1 MWKYTHTDEL
11 YHYGV
16 LGMKWGM
23 RRAAKQGVKYQYKSI
38 GQKKYETKVH
48 KLKQKPVSRFNNRR
62 ITRAESKLK
71 MYKARDLNRVEYAS
85 KTSIGKAY
93 VKQFLMGPIGS
104 GSYSRFRSAGYGRA
118 ISALGSATPITSK
131 IVENNAAKN
140 RMKESGSKRSFVDRF
155 AFDILVA
162 NK

>member
-23 RRAAKQGVKYQYKSI
+23 RRAAKKGVKYSYKSY
-38 GQKKYETKVH
+38 GQKQYEKKLNRLESKPVTRQNKTKIAKTKV
-48 KLKQKPVSRFNNRR
+48 KLSMF
-62 ITRAESKLK
+62 
-71 MYKARDLNRVEYAS
+71 KARDLNRVEYAK
-85 KTSIGKAY
+85 KTNAGKAF
-93 VKQFLMGPIGS
+93 VKQVLLGPIGS
-104 GSYSRFRSAGYGRA
+104 GSYSRFRSAGYGRV
-118 ISALGSATPITSK
+118 ISFLGGGFPITSK

-140 RMKESGSKRSFVDRF
+140 RVKG
-155 AFDILVA
+155 